1 MQKFF
6 SFAWCKPL
14 LSQQCHF
21 KTLTNERTINR
32 IVDQTFEEIDSF
44 SKIVLKSL
52 NNKNKASH
60 VKFDF
65 LNFLK
70 ALWKKGHFENMRKGL
85 LYFDVTVLRKQRQIL
100 WIWYVIILGGNFVGC
115 ICSTLWVHIQCTL
128 FRLQFE
134 KLAGVYIRICLS
146 QRGTHY
152 ELSAI
157 IGILMVQ
164 AVI

>member
-1 MQKFF
+1 MQKF

-21 KTLTNERTINR
+21 KTLINERTINR

-44 SKIVLKSL
+44 SKLILKSL
-52 NNKNKASH
+52 NNKIKASH

-65 LNFLK
+65 LNFSK

-85 LYFDVTVLRKQRQIL
+85 LYFDVTVLRFVNLIRHNRDKGK
-100 WIWYVIILGGNFVGC
+100 LGGNFVGC
-115 ICSTLWVHIQCTL
+115 ICSTLWVHIIL
-128 FRLQFE
+128 LKLQYE

-152 ELSAI
+152 ELSAK

-164 AVI
+164 FKQ